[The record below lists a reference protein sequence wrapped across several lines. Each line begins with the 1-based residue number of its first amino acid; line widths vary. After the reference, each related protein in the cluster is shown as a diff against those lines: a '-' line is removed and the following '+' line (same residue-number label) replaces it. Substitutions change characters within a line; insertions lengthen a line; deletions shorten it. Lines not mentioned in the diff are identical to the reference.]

1 MDTRR
6 KFTDSKNDIIF
17 DLRRKLTK
25 LSRKTRFR
33 TMASPGACGVFS
45 TQHCSR
51 TKHRSRILSYSFD
64 LQSCLHKYKR
74 LACRVCG
81 NALQK
86 FAVKF
91 AQNADLDWSKSH
103 EWWCSAV
110 YNSISK
116 QGRRSFSSLYIN
128 PCERLAVLNWRS
140 SSIHPSSFV
149 CSGFAFADIYI
160 FYLISK
166 MPILSF
172 EAACNVRSF
181 NRRTYETSLTAS
193 MH

>member
-51 TKHRSRILSYSFD
+51 TKHRSRILSFSFD

-74 LACRVCG
+74 LACRYVATRWRNLLSNLPKMRIWIG
-81 NALQK
+81 RNRTTDDVQPSIILQVSKRGEVFLYFTLLHVTYILPQK
-86 FAVKF
+86 FARTHVPWLCSKVM
-91 AQNADLDWSKSH
+91 SKSTKTLP
-103 EWWCSAV
+103 AKIQRTV
-110 YNSISK
+110 Y
-116 QGRRSFSSLYIN
+116 
-128 PCERLAVLNWRS
+128 
-140 SSIHPSSFV
+140 
-149 CSGFAFADIYI
+149 
-160 FYLISK
+160 
-166 MPILSF
+166 
-172 EAACNVRSF
+172 
-181 NRRTYETSLTAS
+181 
-193 MH
+193 